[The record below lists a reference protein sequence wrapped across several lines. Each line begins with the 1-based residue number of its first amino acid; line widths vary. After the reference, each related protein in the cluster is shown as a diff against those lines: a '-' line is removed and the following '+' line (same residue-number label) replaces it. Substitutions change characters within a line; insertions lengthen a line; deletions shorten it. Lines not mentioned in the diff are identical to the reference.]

1 MTRLTAE
8 AARPARRIWRHDA
21 GKGPRLVGFKPL
33 RKGGL
38 LGLATVEFVALGLV
52 IAECAVQ
59 KTHGRI
65 WSPLPSKPV
74 LDQGVHHLRSNSKGQ
89 YAALLKWRDRA
100 HHDRFSDRVVEL
112 VRQQYTGALE

>member
-1 MTRLTAE
+1 MPVE
-8 AARPARRIWRHDA
+8 ARR
-21 GKGPRLVGFKPL
+21 GVRLVGFKPL

-52 IAECAVQ
+52 IAECPVQ

-74 LDQGVHHLRSNSKGQ
+74 LDQGGHHLRSNSKGQ

-100 HHDRFSDRVVEL
+100 HRDRFSDRVVEL
-112 VRQQYTGALE
+112 VRKQYTGALE